1 MRVIYFS
8 KDYTSHDHRILSAL
22 SETDPEVHFLRL
34 QRSQRIQ
41 EYRALPDS
49 IGTID
54 WIGGSEANPAF
65 EEPKYASD
73 LKRVI
78 EEIKPDLIHAGPV
91 QSCAYLTALTNFT
104 PLLTMSWGYDI
115 LRDAQEGNGRK
126 IAEFTLSRSSLL
138 ACDCEAVASA
148 ANDLGMPRD
157 KMVIFPWGV
166 DLNHFSP
173 GSAEELRAKL
183 GWQDAFIILSTRAL
197 TPIYGVDILVE
208 GFIQAAKLRADLRLL
223 ILHDGILREDL
234 ERKLREANLE
244 DRAHFVGRVGFD
256 RLPAYYRAA
265 DLYLSASRSD
275 GSSISL
281 LEAMASGL
289 AALVSNIPGNCEW
302 VELEKSGWWFEDGQS
317 HSLAKA
323 IAIAVKD
330 ESILKAYG
338 ENAREIAVLRANWD
352 VNFQLLVHAYQSLSA
367 ANVKVA

>member
-8 KDYTSHDHRILSAL
+8 KDYTPHDHRFLSAL
-22 SETDPEVHFLRL
+22 NETDHEVHFLRL
-34 QRSQRIQ
+34 QQSQKIL
-41 EYRALPDS
+41 EDRALPDR
-49 IGTID
+49 IRTID
-54 WIGGSEANPAF
+54 WIGGYETHPAV
-65 EEPKYASD
+65 EEPKYAAD

-78 EEIKPDLIHAGPV
+78 DEIRPDLIHAGPI
-91 QSCAYLTALTNFT
+91 QTCAYLTALSNFT
-104 PLLTMSWGYDI
+104 PLLSMSWGYDI

-126 IAEFTLSRSSLL
+126 IAEFTLSRSSLF

-148 ANDLGMPRD
+148 AQTLGMPRD

-166 DLNHFSP
+166 DLNHYSP

-223 ILHDGILREDL
+223 ILQDGILKEDL
-234 ERKLREANLE
+234 ERRLREENLE
-244 DRAHFVGRVGFD
+244 DRAHFVARVGFD
-256 RLPAYYRAA
+256 HLPTYYRAA

-289 AALVSNIPGNCEW
+289 PALVSNIPGNCEW
-302 VELEKSGWWFEDGQS
+302 VELEKTGWWFEDGRS

-323 IAIAVKD
+323 IEIAVQD
-330 ESILKAYG
+330 EAILKAYG
-338 ENAREIAVLRANWD
+338 KNARKSAVARADWG
-352 VNFQLLVHAYQSLSA
+352 VNFQHLLDAYQSLSEV
-367 ANVKVA
+367 NEKVA

>member
-8 KDYTSHDHRILSAL
+8 KDYTPHDHRILSAL
-22 SETDPEVHFLRL
+22 GETDHEVYFLRL
-34 QRSQRIQ
+34 QQSQRIL
-41 EYRALPDS
+41 EDRALPGS

-54 WIGGSEANPAF
+54 WIGGTEANPAL
-65 EEPKYASD
+65 EEPKYAAD

-78 EEIKPDLIHAGPV
+78 DDIRPDLIHAGPV
-91 QSCAYLTALTNFT
+91 QSCAYLTALINFT

-115 LRDAQEGNGRK
+115 LRDAQEGNGRV

-148 ANDLGMPRD
+148 AQTLGMPRD

-166 DLNHFSP
+166 DLNHYSP

-183 GWQDAFIILSTRAL
+183 GWQDAFIILSTREL
-197 TPIYGVDILVE
+197 RPIYGVDILVE
-208 GFIQAAKLRADLRLL
+208 GFIQAAKLRPDLRLL
-223 ILHDGILREDL
+223 ILHEGILREDL
-234 ERKLREANLE
+234 QRRLREENLE
-244 DRAHFVGRVGFD
+244 HRAHFVGRVGFD

-289 AALVSNIPGNCEW
+289 PALVSNIPGNCEW
-302 VELEKSGWWFEDGQS
+302 VELEKAGWWFEDGQP

-323 IAIAVKD
+323 IEIALQD
-330 ESILKAYG
+330 EALLKTYG
-338 ENAREIAVLRANWD
+338 ENARKIAVLRANWS
-352 VNFQLLVHAYQSLSA
+352 VNFQILVDAYQSLSEA
-367 ANVKVA
+367 DKRVA

>member
-8 KDYTSHDHRILSAL
+8 KDYTPHDHRILSAL
-22 SETDPEVHFLRL
+22 GETDHEVYFLRF
-34 QRSQRIQ
+34 QQSQRIL
-41 EYRALPDS
+41 EDRALPDS

-54 WIGGSEANPAF
+54 WIGGTEANPAL
-65 EEPKYASD
+65 EEPKYAAD

-78 EEIKPDLIHAGPV
+78 DDIRPDLIHAGPV
-91 QSCAYLTALTNFT
+91 QSCAYLTALINFT

-115 LRDAQEGNGRK
+115 LRDAQEGNGRV

-148 ANDLGMPRD
+148 AQTLGMPRD

-166 DLNHFSP
+166 DLNHYSP
-173 GSAEELRAKL
+173 GSAEELREKL

-197 TPIYGVDILVE
+197 RPIYGVDILVE
-208 GFIQAAKLRADLRLL
+208 GFIQAAKLRPDLRLL
-223 ILHDGILREDL
+223 ILHEGILREDL
-234 ERKLREANLE
+234 QRRLREENLE
-244 DRAHFVGRVGFD
+244 HRAHFVGRVGFD

-289 AALVSNIPGNCEW
+289 PALVSNIPGNCEW
-302 VELEKSGWWFEDGQS
+302 VELEKTGWWFEDGQP

-323 IAIAVKD
+323 IEIAVQD
-330 ESILKAYG
+330 EALLKTYG
-338 ENAREIAVLRANWD
+338 ENARKIAVLRANWS
-352 VNFQLLVHAYQSLSA
+352 VNFQILVDAYQSLSEA
-367 ANVKVA
+367 DKRVA